1 MAKTFSFDDWDYLSD
16 EAGLIPVQEG
26 GAGVRRQPGP
36 TVVPI
41 PGNAPPRQAAP
52 RQVAPPVQAQPAPAP
67 APQQATPAPKL
78 DEFDYFGEATKP
90 VEQPK
95 APAAPPSPYAEKDAD
110 TWLGRRWQDIK
121 GKQDPRYKDLPALVD
136 TGEVPLETDAQAKL
150 AMPGDDAYGDI
161 LKKSLGGRFKGIEK
175 DANGYAIVNYLD
187 EKGRPQKAYV
197 NKPGLDWQDID
208 RGISGAMPFVAG
220 GGLVGKL
227 LGKAAAPL
235 IVRAPVQALTAGAVS
250 GAQDVSASGMGSEQG
265 FDAPKAIGAMA
276 GGVLGEV
283 AAPAIG
289 AVWRK
294 LVTEPSLF
302 NRSTGQLTEKG
313 MEAARAAGLDPTDI
327 PESVAREFAKRF
339 ARTGQEAD
347 AAMGAQMDDL
357 GLRSTVGQRSKDV
370 SQLSR
375 EQAMRDGAWG
385 QEAADRIKAFDKGQW
400 DDMTGLTLGTTS
412 NGKPGMA
419 PQLAPKRIAGE
430 KSPDYTPNQVG
441 IGIAERLNTAREAAR
456 ATERQAWE
464 GLGNI
469 EATEPA
475 IAALPDYVNKA
486 LGGFKI
492 NERTTPV
499 ASQMAQDVQSFING
513 KAPKQVAE
521 FLRNDPVTNVNEFR
535 KMIGSQMADMERGAD
550 KTAAGKIYDG
560 VNTWIR
566 DMAEQNLLT
575 NPNDAA
581 QMTIARGVS
590 RQLHEVFDVPGSTA
604 GAKIMKDILD
614 KTDSPEGI
622 VKALFQGPTSDTPKQ
637 GAVSAINAIKQ
648 ASAKYLPKEE
658 GEALMGDL
666 RLAYWLRLV
675 QTPEGVMFNPQ
686 VLLKNIDRSLQSQ
699 TSVWNTLYTPEQRR
713 YARQIAE
720 ALRNGPTFKDWTIK
734 PNSSRSATVAAT
746 MLGDMVK
753 AIFGAVGGKTALG
766 QTAGAA
772 VLAPFRY
779 GWRRAG
785 VNAALESQ
793 GRASVPTM
801 IGPYGA
807 AGGAEAYRD
816 K

>member
-1 MAKTFSFDDWDYLSD
+1 MAKSFSLDDWDYLSD

-52 RQVAPPVQAQPAPAP
+52 RHVAPPVQAQPAPQP
-67 APQQATPAPKL
+67 ATPAPKL

-110 TWLGRRWQDIK
+110 TWTGWAAQMVR
-121 GKQDPRYKDLPALVD
+121 GKTDSRYKDLPAFID
-136 TGEVPLETDAQAKL
+136 TDGANQIGT
-150 AMPGDDAYGDI
+150 
-161 LKKSLGGRFKGIEK
+161 GRFLAAKTLGAGDASYADMLAAGIK
-175 DANGYAIVNYLD
+175 HLNPKLTDDANGFKIISYDGKDGKRIS
-187 EKGRPQKAYV
+187 AYV
-197 NKPGLDWQDID
+197 NKPGLDLEDVNRTAFSALPFIAT
-208 RGISGAMPFVAG
+208 GGAAG
-220 GGLVGKL
+220 AAT
-227 LGKAAAPL
+227 KAAPW
-235 IVRAPVQALTAGAVS
+235 IIRAPVQAVTAGATSV
-250 GAQDVSASGMGSEQG
+250 AQDAGAYAGGSEQG
-265 FDAPKAIGAMA
+265 VDPVKGIAAMA
-276 GGVLGEV
+276 GGAIGETI
-283 AAPAIG
+283 APA
-289 AVWRK
+289 ASALWRK

-370 SQLSR
+370 AQLSR

-385 QEAADRIKAFDKGQW
+385 DDASKIIKAFDENQW
-400 DDMTGLTLGTTS
+400 RDMTGLTLGTTS

-419 PQLAPKRIAGE
+419 PQLAPKRISGE
-430 KSPDYTPNQVG
+430 GSPDYTPNQVG

-648 ASAKYLPKEE
+648 ASAKYMQKEE

-753 AIFGAVGGKTALG
+753 AIWGAVGGRTVVG

-785 VNAALESQ
+785 VNAALEQQ